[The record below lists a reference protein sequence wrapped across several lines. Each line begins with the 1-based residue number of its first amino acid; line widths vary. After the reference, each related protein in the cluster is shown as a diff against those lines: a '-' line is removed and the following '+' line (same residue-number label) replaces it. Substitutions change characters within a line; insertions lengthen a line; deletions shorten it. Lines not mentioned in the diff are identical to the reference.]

1 MMSQTQQLRRKAVQ
15 CRIWASTIDDDDV
28 RHSQLLAMAEQYDR
42 VILQIEGVSKL
53 TRAMPAEGERVN

>member
-1 MMSQTQQLRRKAVQ
+1 VSPTQQLRRKAAQ
-15 CRIWASTIDDDDV
+15 CRIWARTIDDDDV

-53 TRAMPAEGERVN
+53 TRTKPAEGERVN